1 MKKKWLK
8 MLTGTMMVASVVS
21 LSACGAAGSPDSTP
35 KADAKKT
42 TSSPATADK
51 PITLRIVWWGS
62 QTRHE
67 ATQKVLDLYTKK
79 HPNITFEPEFSGF
92 DGYFQK
98 LSTQAAAHN
107 AADIIQMDA
116 AYLAEYAGR
125 GQLADLSEG
134 VNLADVDKTLV
145 DSGKYS
151 GKLFAAPLGNNAM
164 GMGYNKAVVD
174 TLGIKGPSDGW
185 TWDDYF
191 QFGKDAK
198 AKLGADKFALYNS
211 LNDLFTYDMYQLSKG
226 KGYSVTQDGKFNIDK
241 DTWIEWANKN
251 IELIKSGV
259 TLPPDQW
266 ATDKIGDPKQDV
278 VINGKSLIRRTYAS
292 EFPGMATNLKGA
304 GLVTSPKGSGYLK
317 PSMFW
322 SVSAD
327 SKNVAESKKFIDW
340 FINDAEAADMLGT
353 TRGIPVSKKVLTV
366 MEPKFSPTDKAQ
378 VDLINKTAP
387 TAQPF
392 NPGAVGWGNF
402 QKDYASIV
410 DLLSFGKSTVDKTY
424 DEIVKKAKEYEKNA
438 SQIAK

>member
-1 MKKKWLK
+1 MTKKWFK
-8 MLTGTMMVASVVS
+8 VLTGAMMVASVVT
-21 LSACGAAGSPDSTP
+21 LSACGAGGEKPAATTDS
-35 KADAKKT
+35 KT
-42 TSSPATADK
+42 AAATPATSDK
-51 PITLRIVWWGS
+51 PVTLRIVWWGS

-67 ATQKVLDLYTKK
+67 ATQKALDLYTTK
-79 HPNITFEPEFSGF
+79 HPNVKFEPEFSGF

-125 GQLADLSEG
+125 GQLADLSQG
-134 VNLADVDKTLV
+134 INLADVDKTLV

-151 GKLFAAPLGNNAM
+151 SKQFAIPLGNNAM

-174 TLGIKGPSDGW
+174 SLGIKAPSDGW

-191 QFGKDAK
+191 QFGKEAK

-211 LNDLFTYDMYQLSKG
+211 LNDLFSYDMYQLSKG
-226 KGYSVTQDGKFNIDK
+226 KGYSVTQEGKFNIDK
-241 DTWIEWANKN
+241 DTWMEWANKHL
-251 IELIKSGV
+251 ELTKAGV
-259 TLPPDQW
+259 VLPPDQW

-278 VINGKSLIRRTYAS
+278 VINGKSLIRRTFAS
-292 EFPGMATNLKGA
+292 EFPGLATNLKGA
-304 GLVTSPKGSGYLK
+304 ALVTSPKGSGYLK

-327 SKNVAESKKFIDW
+327 SKNAAESKKFIDW
-340 FINDAEAADMLGT
+340 FINDQEAANILGT
-353 TRGIPVSKKVLTV
+353 SRGIPVSKKILKV
-366 MEPKFSPTDKAQ
+366 MEPTFNPTDKAQ

-387 TAQPF
+387 NAQPF